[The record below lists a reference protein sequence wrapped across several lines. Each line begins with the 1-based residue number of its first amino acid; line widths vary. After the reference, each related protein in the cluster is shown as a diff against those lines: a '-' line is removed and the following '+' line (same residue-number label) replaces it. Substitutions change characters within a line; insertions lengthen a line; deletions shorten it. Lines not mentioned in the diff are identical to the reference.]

1 MAFFV
6 GDLANLK
13 ISGTS
18 LLGGGHLSDRV
29 CTHMQTFGF
38 VLCLEESKTN
48 FCGYFTNK
56 LLEQI

>member
-18 LLGGGHLSDRV
+18 LLGRGHLSDRV
-29 CTHMQTFGF
+29 CTHMQTFEF
-38 VLCLEESKTN
+38 VLCLEESITHIKQT
-48 FCGYFTNK
+48 FVVI
-56 LLEQI
+56 LQINY